1 MKSTGIVRRIDELGR
16 VVIPKEIRKT
26 LRIKEGDPLEIFTQ
40 EEQLLF
46 KKYSPVANI
55 NALAEDV
62 AVSLASVNECSCIIC
77 DMEKIV
83 ACKGTGTK
91 ELKGKKISSKL
102 EKLIY
107 ERKNY
112 ICSDESCSPID
123 LSSDGGGKY
132 PCQIIMPIISGGDVF
147 GGIILGSNLQLGS
160 AEIKSVRGF
169 SEYIGRFL
177 QVWLE
182 KKKRL

>member
-46 KKYSPVANI
+46 KKYSPVANV
-55 NALAEDV
+55 NSLAEDV
-62 AVSLASVNECSCIIC
+62 AFSLATVNECSCIVC
-77 DMEKIV
+77 DLEKVV
-83 ACKGTGTK
+83 AAKGSGTK
-91 ELKGKKISSKL
+91 ELKGKKISNKL

-107 ERKNY
+107 ERKNFV
-112 ICSDESCSPID
+112 CTDESCSPVEITID
-123 LSSDGGGKY
+123 GNGQYKY
-132 PCQIIMPIISGGDVF
+132 QIIMPIISGGDVF
-147 GGIILGSNLQLGS
+147 GGIILGSFTELGT
-160 AEIKSVRGF
+160 AEIKSVRVF

-177 QVWLE
+177 QV
-182 KKKRL
+182 